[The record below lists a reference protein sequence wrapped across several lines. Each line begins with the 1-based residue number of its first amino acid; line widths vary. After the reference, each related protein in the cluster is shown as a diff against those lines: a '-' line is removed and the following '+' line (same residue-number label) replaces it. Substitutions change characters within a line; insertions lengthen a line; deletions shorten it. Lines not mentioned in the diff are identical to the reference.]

1 MPITCGTEKTKKK
14 QVSELI
20 SNEEVLN
27 LRLSQDEKLFY
38 TELFY
43 DNSKGGKVSREN
55 FYPLLGAL
63 GTQISKEFSDRLFS
77 AFSSNKNEI
86 TICEYL
92 KYIDI
97 YHYGDDRERCRLTCT
112 LMDPENEKKISLKNF
127 TKYLN
132 LIMNAVKK
140 VTYNSNQELMSQN
153 DISDLFYHISKQKQY
168 FTYKDFEEAYRD
180 KPELIS
186 WFDYFKNNKS
196 DLLITINNSIRK
208 LLSLVNNFLN
218 SFMSDLIDILDNKKK
233 INVKKIIQ
241 NVMDYSENVEHER
254 KKFLKKISQFNIRWA
269 LEQSNNIENET
280 QQIIKTLENKIFKNI
295 CIKNNNKFFEEEKK
309 IPEKIFDLEKED
321 NKYSIISSN
330 SKNEKLINND
340 MIITHRDSVKKNINN
355 LNIINTDTERDNED
369 INSQKFLFKNNEEIY
384 LTPGINNNTDLN
396 IRNRMRSKTNEFPLL
411 KVQTRKRVMS
421 FFSNMKEEL
430 TRKKAIMEKG
440 EDDEENIKNTDN
452 LNYEDD
458 GKDNGEN
465 LNQANNEYIN
475 HIKAFEIDE
484 NNLDKLQTGFR
495 SSPFEEQKEDIK
507 DEDKENENEDN
518 ITNYMDNEYNIN
530 NDNKINI
537 NINNFQRKN
546 SNNMLNSNSI
556 NIKKKD
562 DLNIDKIKLNFGLK
576 DTFKSDDK
584 NTIYN
589 NSDVDSEFTVLNDKM
604 LRDDNIIYSNDINNN
619 NVLIKEAIN
628 KNFSGLKQLLLCS
641 RTVINNAHDM
651 IQTFSSC
658 YEWISENYLK
668 EHINKKLMNEEKER
682 KRKEEKAYNTKNN
695 VARKKKAVK
704 KKIIRTPDESFKI
717 LLNII
722 MGIQIAVQ
730 SCPNF
735 RISKNEEISNYLNN
749 MIYSIQ
755 TINFGK
761 KQEEI
766 FFLKEYAGIVF
777 NNIRLLLGIDKE
789 SFISSISPQ
798 EFVTEIM
805 ISSQTI
811 FEELCST
818 GKSGSLFYYTRDG
831 RFIVKTI
838 SKKEYKFLKK
848 ILTSYYN
855 HLRENPLSLLP
866 KFLGCYRLIRE
877 RKKKTYNIYFIVM
890 INVFATSNHID
901 KRYDLKGSRI
911 GRRVLKGN
919 DEDIKILNSGDM
931 ALKDL
936 DFEHKK
942 ERVLVGKK
950 KEIIIKQLENDSEFL
965 EKIGSNDYSLLLGIH
980 NLENKAR
987 ISAPFPLKY
996 QKSRT
1001 FNNNTTNNIN
1011 IINNNI
1017 NNGNKIN
1024 INNNNIN
1031 GPNLYTKKNYI
1042 RNSIFRINTSDKDS
1056 ELSTE
1061 ILETRKLLNELY
1073 DFEDG
1078 GILSANGQNIYYIGI
1093 IDILT
1098 EYGFAK
1104 KTEHLCK
1111 MIRYCSEQMSC
1122 IPPDKYKE
1130 RYINYMRD
1138 TVFDDKEFL
1147 RKISLNDGDNEPR
1160 KNLCSSQNL
1169 NNDIKK
1175 MRNNDE
1181 DNKSDEYYTEDKKEK
1196 YKNENEYNIN
1206 NINTDDFR
1214 IESDHRLNFNF
1225 NFSNKKNNS
1234 FEINKD
1240 FKENSKEK

>member
-1 MPITCGTEKTKKK
+1 MPVTCGTTNTRKK

-86 TICEYL
+86 TIYEYL

-97 YHYGDDRERCRLTCT
+97 YHYGDDRERCTLTCT
-112 LMDPENEKKISLKNF
+112 LMDPENEKKINLKNF
-127 TKYLN
+127 SKYIN

-140 VTYNSNQELMSQN
+140 VTYNSNQELMSEN
-153 DISDLFYHISKQKQY
+153 DISDLFFHISKRKPY

-196 DLLITINNSIRK
+196 DLLIIINNSIRK
-208 LLSLVNNFLN
+208 LLNLVNKFL
-218 SFMSDLIDILDNKKK
+218 SCFMKDLIDILDNKKK

-241 NVMDYSENVEHER
+241 NVMDYSYNLECER
-254 KKFLKKISQFNIRWA
+254 KKFQKKISQFNIRWA
-269 LEQSNNIENET
+269 IEQTNNIENET
-280 QQIIKTLENKIFKNI
+280 QQIIKTLENKFFKNVK
-295 CIKNNNKFFEEEKK
+295 IKSNNDIVGEEKK
-309 IPEKIFDLEKED
+309 IYDKELDIEKD
-321 NKYSIISSN
+321 NNIYSIISSN
-330 SKNEKLINND
+330 SKNDKNND
-340 MIITHRDSVKKNINN
+340 NDNINTNRDSTRKPIINIDTEKDNDDSKSQNNLIKNKEKNYATQNINGN
-355 LNIINTDTERDNED
+355 
-369 INSQKFLFKNNEEIY
+369 KNVRI
-384 LTPGINNNTDLN
+384 N
-396 IRNRMRSKTNEFPLL
+396 IRRFTNDYPLL
-411 KVQTRKRVMS
+411 KITNKRVMS
-421 FFSNMKEEL
+421 FFSNFKEEL
-430 TRKKAIMEKG
+430 CKKKTIIEKR
-440 EDDEENIKNTDN
+440 EEEEENFKNS
-452 LNYEDD
+452 
-458 GKDNGEN
+458 EN
-465 LNQANNEYIN
+465 LNSSEDE
-475 HIKAFEIDE
+475 KDCDE
-484 NNLDKLQTGFR
+484 NSISKKKAKFFNRIKTFALDHHDLDKFQT
-495 SSPFEEQKEDIK
+495 SVNNPFEEQ
-507 DEDKENENEDN
+507 NEDEKEEEEEEEEKKN
-518 ITNYMDNEYNIN
+518 EEQFTHYNNY
-530 NDNKINI
+530 NDKINKIKNI
-537 NINNFQRKN
+537 DNMNFNKFIKN
-546 SNNMLNSNSI
+546 SNNDLLNSNSNTNII
-556 NIKKKD
+556 NNKD
-562 DLNIDKIKLNFGLK
+562 TLNIDKIKLNFGLK
-576 DTFKSDDK
+576 ETYKSEDV

-589 NSDVDSEFTVLNDKM
+589 NSDVDSEYTILDDKM
-604 LRDDNIIYSNDINNN
+604 LRDDNIIFAKDSNCNS

-628 KNFSGLKQLLLCS
+628 KNFSSLKQLLLCS

-651 IQTFSSC
+651 IETFSSC

-668 EHINKKLMNEEKER
+668 EHITKKLIEEEKER
-682 KRKEEKAYNTKNN
+682 QRKEEKVYDTKNN

-717 LLNII
+717 LLNMI

-735 RISKNEEISNYLNN
+735 RINKSEEITNYLNN
-749 MIYSIQ
+749 MIHSIQ

-761 KQEEI
+761 KQEDI
-766 FFLKEYAGIVF
+766 FFLKEFAGIIF

-848 ILTSYYN
+848 ILPSYYN
-855 HLRENPLSLLP
+855 HLRNNPLSFLP
-866 KFLGCYRLIRE
+866 KFLGCYKLIRE
-877 RKKKTYNIYFIVM
+877 RKKKKYNIYFIVM

-901 KRYDLKGSRI
+901 KRYDLKGSKI
-911 GRRVLKGN
+911 GRKVLKGTE
-919 DEDIKILNSGDM
+919 EDAKIISSGDM

-942 ERVLVGKK
+942 EKVLVGKK
-950 KEIIIKQLENDSEFL
+950 KDLIIKQLEEDSLFL

-980 NLENKAR
+980 NFENKNNIR
-987 ISAPFPLKY
+987 ISAPIP
-996 QKSRT
+996 QKFRKS
-1001 FNNNTTNNIN
+1001 NTINYNSNLANIKLNNIRSSAKR
-1011 IINNNI
+1011 
-1017 NNGNKIN
+1017 KISGEKELE
-1024 INNNNIN
+1024 I
-1031 GPNLYTKKNYI
+1031 LSEDLKTKKL
-1042 RNSIFRINTSDKDS
+1042 
-1056 ELSTE
+1056 LSQ
-1061 ILETRKLLNELY
+1061 LY
-1073 DFEDG
+1073 DFDDG
-1078 GILSANGQNIYYIGI
+1078 GILSSNGQYIYYIGI

-1122 IPPDKYKE
+1122 IPPNKYKE
-1130 RYINYMRD
+1130 RYIDYMKN
-1138 TVFDDKEFL
+1138 TVFDETEFL
-1147 RKISLNDGDNEPR
+1147 KKISINEDNIS
-1160 KNLCSSQNL
+1160 KKGLCYSQNL
-1169 NNDIKK
+1169 NNEIKIIK
-1175 MRNNDE
+1175 TTELNE
-1181 DNKSDEYYTEDKKEK
+1181 DNKSEEYYENQKEDKKIN
-1196 YKNENEYNIN
+1196 KNENNIN
-1206 NINTDDFR
+1206 INADDFR
-1214 IESDHRLNFNF
+1214 IESDYRLNFNF
-1225 NFSNKKNNS
+1225 NKKNNI
-1234 FEINKD
+1234 EINSDSSDKN
-1240 FKENSKEK
+1240 KNN